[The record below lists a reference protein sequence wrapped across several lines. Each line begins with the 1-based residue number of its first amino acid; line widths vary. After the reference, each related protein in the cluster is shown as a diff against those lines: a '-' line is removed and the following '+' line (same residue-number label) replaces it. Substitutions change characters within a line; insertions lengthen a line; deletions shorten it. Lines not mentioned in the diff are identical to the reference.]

1 MENSNNFILK
11 IRGGYKMNYF
21 ISISILMLVGC
32 SSGSMKFEDADKY
45 KEWYNK
51 KEKSIAQEE
60 NRKEKL
66 IQWEPM
72 K

>member
-1 MENSNNFILK
+1 
-11 IRGGYKMNYF
+11 MNYF
-21 ISISILMLVGC
+21 INISILMLVGC
-32 SSGSMKFEDADKY
+32 SSGSMQFEDSDKY

-51 KEKSIAQEE
+51 KEKNIAQEE
-60 NRKEKL
+60 NREPKL